1 MKSLRDKVVGI
12 GIYRPPKGELPNIL
26 FSLQLIGSHV
36 DSRGDVV
43 VVVVV
48 VYGCGWTPSAKTS
61 EDMRVS

>member
-48 VYGCGWTPSAKTS
+48 YGCGWSPSAKIS